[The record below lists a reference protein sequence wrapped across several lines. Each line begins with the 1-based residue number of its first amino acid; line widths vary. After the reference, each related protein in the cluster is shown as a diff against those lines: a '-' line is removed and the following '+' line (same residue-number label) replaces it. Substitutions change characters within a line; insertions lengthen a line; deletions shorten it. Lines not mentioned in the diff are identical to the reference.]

1 MIKTFGLMKR
11 ENIGAAGEKRAS
23 AYLEACGYTVLEHN
37 WRVGHKEIDIICT
50 DGNCIIIVEVKTR
63 RAGVEYPA
71 ELMDAKK
78 KRNLL
83 QAGAAYLKRCGLE
96 KELRFDLVIVEGDS
110 GSIRHIP
117 EAIQVFD

>member
-1 MIKTFGLMKR
+1 MKR

-78 KRNLL
+78 ETQPPASGRRLSETVRVGKRT
-83 QAGAAYLKRCGLE
+83 A
-96 KELRFDLVIVEGDS
+96 LRPGDS
-110 GSIRHIP
+110 GGR
-117 EAIQVFD
+117 